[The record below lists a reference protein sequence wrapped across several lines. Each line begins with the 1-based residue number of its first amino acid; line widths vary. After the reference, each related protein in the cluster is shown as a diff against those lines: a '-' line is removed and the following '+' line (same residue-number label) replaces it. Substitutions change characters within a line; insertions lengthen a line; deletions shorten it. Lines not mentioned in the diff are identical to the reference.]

1 MNIGNVSE
9 SLHMFQTWFHAIE
22 YTVSYYFDLSG
33 YADMAIGLGLMF
45 NIIIPINFN
54 SPYKARNFQDYWR
67 RWHITLSKFLGA
79 YVFRSVYKRD
89 SKFRNY
95 YIATMITFLV
105 SGFWHGAGYTFIA
118 WGIINGIFVCIA
130 AWMDRKNKKFPSFI
144 AYPLTAIGIVLTRVL
159 FVSNGFSEALDVYKG
174 MISFTGFDEIGT
186 FLMKRMYEV
195 FILILGIGI
204 CWFAPNSNEMTEK
217 FKPTYKNMILIAIL
231 FALAISQ
238 MNKVVQ
244 FLYFQF

>member
-1 MNIGNVSE
+1 
-9 SLHMFQTWFHAIE
+9 
-22 YTVSYYFDLSG
+22 
-33 YADMAIGLGLMF
+33 MF

-105 SGFWHGAGYTFIA
+105 SGFWHGAGWTFIA
-118 WGIINGIFVCIA
+118 WGIINGIFVCTA
-130 AWMDRKNKKFPSFI
+130 AWMDRKGKKFPAVL
-144 AYPLTAIGIVLTRVL
+144 AYTLTALGVVLTRVL
-159 FVSNGFSEALDVYKG
+159 FVSNGFSEAIVVYKG
-174 MISFTGFDEIGT
+174 MIHFGGFQEFMNI
-186 FLMKRMYEV
+186 LRANVYEV
-195 FILILGIGI
+195 FILLLGIGL
-204 CWFAPNSNEMTEK
+204 CWFAPNSNEMVEK
-217 FKPTYKNMILIAIL
+217 FKPSVRNMIFIAVIFVLALI
-231 FALAISQ
+231 Q
-238 MNKVVQ
+238 MNNVVQ